1 MLRLRENLEQ
11 LPKLDSNPLPASHL
25 RAILN
30 ISTRVE
36 LADPVLL
43 AEMDHQRR
51 RSNLGA
57 LLWDIATDLPKISE
71 ALTLNFF
78 TLSATRKQ

>member
-1 MLRLRENLEQ
+1 MTQRT
-11 LPKLDSNPLPASHL
+11 LPFPLPGLVESPM
-25 RAILN
+25 
-30 ISTRVE
+30 SRVE

-43 AEMDHQRR
+43 SEMDHQRR

-71 ALTLNFF
+71 AMTLNFF